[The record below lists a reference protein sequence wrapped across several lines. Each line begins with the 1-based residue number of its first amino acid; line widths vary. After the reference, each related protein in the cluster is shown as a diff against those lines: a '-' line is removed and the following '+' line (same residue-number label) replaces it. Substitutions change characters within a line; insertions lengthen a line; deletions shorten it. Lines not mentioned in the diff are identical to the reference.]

1 MSRRVVIVGGGIGG
15 AAAALHLARAGAD
28 VVLLERGRALGGLVT
43 SFEVAGTP
51 LELAYHYLVPGEP
64 HILELIDELG
74 LTDRITW
81 FRSSIA
87 MMIEGRIWPFTT
99 PLDLLRFSPLP
110 LADRIR
116 TGVGALRLGR
126 TADWEPLDAEPA
138 VRWLGRLTSERA
150 VDVIWEPLLRA
161 KFGPIA
167 TQVPGAWMWARMKQR
182 AGGRKRGGE
191 YLGYLR
197 GGFRQMFEALEVRLA
212 GMGVEV
218 RTGVGA
224 SRIAL
229 AGGRVAGVDTAERE
243 SIEADAVLYCGTL
256 PGLPRLLPPDASDPR
271 WTEAKGLGVVC
282 AILEMS
288 KPMTEAFWTNVV
300 DPDIPFGGIIEHT
313 NLIPASDYNDTS
325 IAYLSR
331 YFVHDEP
338 FASTKPDDAVQIW
351 IEALSARLRGF
362 SRSSITGV
370 HSFRAEYAAPLV
382 TLGYRAKVPP
392 IASHIEGLYLSTTA
406 QIYPQDRGMSE
417 GVRMGIAAA
426 AQIMAGRGA
435 VRDGV

>member
-1 MSRRVVIVGGGIGG
+1 MSRRVVVVGGGIGG

-28 VVLLERGRALGGLVT
+28 VVLLERGRKLGGLVT

-64 HILELIDELG
+64 HILELIEELG
-74 LTDRITW
+74 LTQKITW

-87 MMIEGRIWPFTT
+87 MMIDGRIWPFTT

-110 LADRIR
+110 LLDRIR

-126 TADWEPLDAEPA
+126 TADWEPLDGEPA

-150 VDVIWEPLLRA
+150 VAVIWEPLLRA

-167 TQVPGAWMWARMKQR
+167 NEVPGAWMWARMKQR

-197 GGFRQMFEALEVRLA
+197 GGFAQMFEALEARLA
-212 GMGVEV
+212 ELGVEV
-218 RTGVGA
+218 RTGVGVN
-224 SRIAL
+224 RIAL
-229 AGGRVAGVDTAERE
+229 DGGRVTGVETEGDA
-243 SIEADAVLYCGTL
+243 IDADAVLYCGTL
-256 PGLPRLLPPDASDPR
+256 PGLPRLLPPEASDER
-271 WTEAKGLGVVC
+271 WTQAQGLGVVC

-288 KPMTEAFWTNVV
+288 KPMTNAFWTNVV

-313 NLIPASDYNDTS
+313 NLIPPGDYNGTY

-338 FASTKPDDAVQIW
+338 FASTKPDEAVQGW
-351 IEALSARLRGF
+351 LDALAGRLRGF
-362 SRSSITGV
+362 TRDSVTGV

-392 IASHIEGLYLSTTA
+392 IASHIDGLYLSTTA